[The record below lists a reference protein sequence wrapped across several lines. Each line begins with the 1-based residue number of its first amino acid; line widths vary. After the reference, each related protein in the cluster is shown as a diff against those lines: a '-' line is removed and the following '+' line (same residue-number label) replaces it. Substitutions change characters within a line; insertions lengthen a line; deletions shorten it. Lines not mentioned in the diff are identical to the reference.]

1 MKINPIDKGYQI
13 DYLFFQ
19 FKDPDEEMSWKKIP
33 VPATPD
39 PVLVEDMRKFYN
51 SQLGVLENQIMQV
64 KMNLINKQNLF
75 IQVTTN
81 LGLN

>member
-1 MKINPIDKGYQI
+1 
-13 DYLFFQ
+13 
-19 FKDPDEEMSWKKIP
+19 MSWKKIP

-75 IQVTTN
+75 IQVTKN
-81 LGLN
+81 LGLNI